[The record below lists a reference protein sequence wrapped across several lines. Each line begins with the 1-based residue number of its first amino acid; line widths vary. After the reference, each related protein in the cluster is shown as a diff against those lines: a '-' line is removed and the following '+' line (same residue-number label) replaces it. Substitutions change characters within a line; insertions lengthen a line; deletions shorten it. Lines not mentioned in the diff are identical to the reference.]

1 MMSLKSW
8 FEAFKL
14 AREAKRILDT
24 PEAQMGA
31 SLHARVILTAL
42 AERKP
47 VCRHCLQKYEPK
59 LRTFPERF
67 QLRNILHIPDS
78 EPDPMLCDFCFDI
91 AVQTYNPQATNIGT
105 SNAGPAN
112 LALQKLWPTTPH

>member
-8 FEAFKL
+8 YQAWQL
-14 AREAKRILDT
+14 AREAQKVLDSK
-24 PEAQMGA
+24 EAELGA
-31 SLHARVILTAL
+31 SLHARMILTAL

-59 LRTFPERF
+59 LRTFAERF

-78 EPDPMLCDFCFDI
+78 EADPMLCDSCFDI

-105 SNAGPAN
+105 SNSGPAN
-112 LALQKLWPTTPH
+112 LALQKLRG

>member
-1 MMSLKSW
+1 MMNLKSW
-8 FEAFKL
+8 WQAFKL

-59 LRTFPERF
+59 LRTFSERF
-67 QLRNILHIPDS
+67 HLRSILHIPDS
-78 EPDPMLCDFCFDI
+78 EPDPMLCASCFDI
-91 AVQTYNPQATNIGT
+91 ALSTYNPQATNIGT
-105 SNAGPAN
+105 SNSGPPN
-112 LALQKLWPTTPH
+112 MVLQKLR